1 MTSYVCKFGPLEI
14 GMGGVG
20 EGQFPSGASR
30 SSGNR
35 GYRAR
40 MCAHTRARASSGTRV
55 RVRRLVQKERNT
67 STRAW
72 NGIYIDHVYWWHTA
86 RRERSILVL
95 SKYCSLPPPSTGV
108 YGFLHVHAYF
118 CLYTGGAPLPF
129 KVRRYVQY
137 LFRGFILIGAFRFS
151 SLYAFFQR
159 VVRTR
164 PSFVM
169 DASFIGEDGEEEGK
183 IDEFI

>member
-1 MTSYVCKFGPLEI
+1 MYIDGT
-14 GMGGVG
+14 
-20 EGQFPSGASR
+20 QHGAS
-30 SSGNR
+30 
-35 GYRAR
+35 
-40 MCAHTRARASSGTRV
+40 V
-55 RVRRLVQKERNT
+55 RF
-67 STRAW
+67 S
-72 NGIYIDHVYWWHTA
+72 
-86 RRERSILVL
+86 
-95 SKYCSLPPPSTGV
+95 CSLNIAPSLLLSTGV